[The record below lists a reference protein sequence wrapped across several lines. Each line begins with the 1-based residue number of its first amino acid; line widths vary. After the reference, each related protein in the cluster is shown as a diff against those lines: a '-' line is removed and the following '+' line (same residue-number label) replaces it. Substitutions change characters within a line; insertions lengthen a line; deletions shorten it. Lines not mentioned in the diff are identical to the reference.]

1 MHVDW
6 GTGPIRKTEDVLK
19 RNKEQEKELDT
30 LAADASGVMT
40 AETEI
45 KEDIDGKKG
54 MKKWLGL
61 AVRYLLPL
69 ALTVLLVWYMF
80 RKVDFRQMLTLLK
93 EGVDYWWILCAMGIS
108 VFSHMFRAARW
119 RLQLRSLGIDAPY
132 MALCCSIFGCYALNL
147 VFPRLGEVWRCT
159 YISTR
164 QKSPFTTVLGSMVA
178 DRLADTAMV
187 LLLTLL
193 TFIVANS
200 ALNSFLSEYQIGRD
214 LISLVENPTAWLLL
228 AVGIGLV
235 CFIIYLLRNTAVVKK
250 LGGWL
255 KELWQGFATV
265 WRMKGRLKFLLL
277 TFCIWGCYYF
287 QLYVAFYAFDFTREL
302 CRPEFAFG
310 LVPCLVAFV
319 LSSIGMAIP
328 SNGGLGPWN
337 IAVMFGLAVYGI
349 SDEQGT
355 AFSMLQWSGQT
366 VMLIILGIYTMI
378 YISATNNSLSKNK
391 EKAHV

>member
-1 MHVDW
+1 M
-6 GTGPIRKTEDVLK
+6 KS
-19 RNKEQEKELDT
+19 EKETEQRADL
-30 LAADASGVMT
+30 LAGEASGAMT

-45 KEDIDGKKG
+45 KADLDGKRSL
-54 MKKWLGL
+54 KKWLGL

-69 ALTVLLVWYMF
+69 GLTVLLVWYMF
-80 RKVDFRQMLTLLK
+80 RKVNFNQMLDLLK

-108 VFSHMFRAARW
+108 VFSHVFRAARW
-119 RLQLRSLGIDAPY
+119 RLQLRSLGIEAPF

-159 YISTR
+159 YISSR
-164 QKSPFTTVLGSMVA
+164 QKAPFTTVLGSMVA

-187 LLLTLL
+187 MLLTLL
-193 TFIVANS
+193 TFVVATT
-200 ALNSFLSEYQIGRD
+200 AINSFLSEYPVGRD
-214 LISLVENPTAWLLL
+214 FLALLDNPIAWGVLIG
-228 AVGIGLV
+228 GIA
-235 CFIIYLLRNTAVVKK
+235 FIAGIVYGCRNTAVIRK
-250 LGGWL
+250 LGAWL

-265 WRMKGRLKFLLL
+265 WRMKGRIRFLLFTL
-277 TFCIWGCYYF
+277 CIWGCYYF
-287 QLYVAFYAFDFTREL
+287 QLYVAFYAFDFTRDL
-302 CRPEFAFG
+302 CRPDLAYG

-349 SDEQGT
+349 SDSQGT

-378 YISATNNSLSKNK
+378 YISVSNPNK
-391 EKAHV
+391 KKSNV